1 MFINPCLPVYQRI
14 PSMPLGLISIA
25 SFLEHYGHEVII
37 VERSVQNTDIEEE
50 LEKFQPDA
58 VGISAISYSS
68 SLDAKELTAKI
79 HAWRSGVPVIWGG
92 SAPSS
97 LPEMYLRDGKMD
109 FLTLGEGEV
118 TWKELLDEWA
128 GDRDFSKI
136 DGLAYFDGDR
146 YVCNPIRPVA
156 DLTAFPE
163 LDWSLI
169 EPQKYFSSFFHC
181 SKMLYLHA
189 SKGCPASCTFCSNKQ
204 FHQGRNRC
212 RDPKH
217 VMHDIE
223 YLVGRC
229 GANGIYFSDEL
240 FLPKREI
247 RNELLSMIIDSGLD
261 FVWGC
266 QMRLGVLKEEDIDYM
281 YKAGCR
287 WILFG
292 IESGSQDMI
301 NKIKKSTDLKLAK
314 PTIEYCEKTGITVQA
329 SFIIGFPGETEEDI
343 KKTVALALELP
354 ASLPVMN
361 ILAPVPNSEIYNNML
376 ETHPEY
382 KAPRTIAEIAER
394 EQLMTDNAELN
405 LSEVPKK
412 DLYVVHYCFQ
422 WRDFIGKDSVN
433 NDSFGIIKKLAS
445 DTFNRIFKHGLKG
458 FVFGT
463 YRSVKQFS
471 TVFFYSHFF
480 PFTMRKYGLAGRKKK
495 QHQ

>member
-1 MFINPCLPVYQRI
+1 MKIMFINPSLPVYLRV
-14 PSMPLGLISIA
+14 PSLPLGLVSIA
-25 SFLEHYGHEVII
+25 SYLEHYGHEVTI
-37 VERSVQNTDIEEE
+37 VERSVQNVDMREEI
-50 LEKFQPDA
+50 EKFEPDV
-58 VGISAISYSS
+58 VGISAISYIA
-68 SLDAKELTAKI
+68 SLDGIRITALI
-79 HAWRSGVPVIWGG
+79 HEMRPGVPVVWGG
-92 SAPSS
+92 PAPSS
-97 LPEMYLRDGKMD
+97 LPELYLRDGKMD

-118 TWKELLDEWA
+118 TWKEFIDAWA

-136 DGLAYFDGDR
+136 EGLAYLDGDD
-146 YVCNPIRPVA
+146 YICNPIRPVA
-156 DLTAFPE
+156 DLSQFPE

-181 SKMLYLHA
+181 TKMVYLHA

-223 YLVGRC
+223 YLVGKC

-240 FLPKREI
+240 FLPRREV
-247 RNELLSMIIDSGLD
+247 RNELLQMIIDSGLD

-266 QMRLGVLKEEDIDYM
+266 QMRLGVLKEEDIDFM

-292 IESGSQDMI
+292 IETGSQDMI
-301 NKIKKSTDLKLAK
+301 KKIKKSTDLRLAK
-314 PTIEYCEKTGITVQA
+314 PTIDYCEKIGLTVQA
-329 SFIIGFPGETEEDI
+329 TFIIGFPDETADEI
-343 KKTVALALELP
+343 RQTVELAKELS
-354 ASLPVMN
+354 ASLPVLN
-361 ILAPVPNSEIYNNML
+361 ILTPLPNSEIYFHEV
-376 ETHPEY
+376 ETNPDFHE
-382 KAPRTIAEIAER
+382 PRSIAEIAKQ
-394 EQLMTDNAELN
+394 EQVMTDTAKVN
-405 LSEVPKK
+405 LSAVPKK
-412 DLYVVHYCFQ
+412 DLYVVHYYFQ
-422 WRDFIGKDSVN
+422 WKDFIGKDSVN
-433 NDSFGIIKKLAS
+433 NDSFGIVKKLAS

-480 PFTMRKYGLAGRKKK
+480 PVTKKKYGLK
-495 QHQ
+495 